1 MVIFKVVKKSTLV
14 YYPFALKILLKMP
27 FCNEANQ
34 EALPGG
40 VGGIPCCPSEFKTSH
55 VGVLKNNACCLLS
68 ALLSLSQFG

>member
-14 YYPFALKILLKMP
+14 YYTFALKILVKMP

-40 VGGIPCCPSEFKTSH
+40 EGGSHVALLNFKTSH
-55 VGVLKNNACCLLS
+55 VGVL
-68 ALLSLSQFG
+68 

>member
-14 YYPFALKILLKMP
+14 YYTFALKILVKMP

-40 VGGIPCCPSEFKTSH
+40 GGGGGGPMSPI
-55 VGVLKNNACCLLS
+55 
-68 ALLSLSQFG
+68 

>member
-34 EALPGG
+34 EALPGWGG
-40 VGGIPCCPSEFKTSH
+40 VHVAHLNFKTSH
-55 VGVLKNNACCLLS
+55 VGVL
-68 ALLSLSQFG
+68 